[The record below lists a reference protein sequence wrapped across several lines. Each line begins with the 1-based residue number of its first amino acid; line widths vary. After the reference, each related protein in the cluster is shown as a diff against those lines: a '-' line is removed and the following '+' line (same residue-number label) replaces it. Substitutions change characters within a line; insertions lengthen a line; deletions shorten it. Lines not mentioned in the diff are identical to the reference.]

1 MSVINTNVNA
11 LVAQGAMTKVDRQMG
26 IAMERLSTGN
36 RINGAKDDAAGLAI
50 TNRMTSQIRGLN
62 QAVRNANDGISL
74 IQTADGATVEVTNML
89 QRMRE
94 LAVQARNDT
103 NGTDDRSY
111 LDKEFQQLKTQIG
124 KIAAQT
130 KFNNQEVI
138 SASKSFT
145 FQLGANTG
153 ETASIT
159 FGKFAMSTGSGTA
172 SGLSTG
178 IALGTGTAA
187 VIKSA
192 ASANVLIG
200 VLDNAIK
207 YVSEQ
212 RATMGAM
219 INRLQ
224 YTVDNLTNISTN
236 TQQSRSRVQDTNFAE
251 TTSELTRTQIIKQA
265 STAMLAQANQQPQM
279 VLSLLK

>member
-1 MSVINTNVNA
+1 MSTINTNVNA
-11 LVAQGAMTKVDRQMG
+11 LVAQGAMAKVDRQMG
-26 IAMERLSTGN
+26 VAMERLSTGN

-74 IQTADGATVEVTNML
+74 IQTADGATVEITNML

-124 KIAAQT
+124 KVASQT
-130 KFNNQEVI
+130 KFNNQDLI
-138 SASKSFT
+138 SQSKSFT
-145 FQLGANTG
+145 FQIGANSG
-153 ETASIT
+153 ETASVT
-159 FGKFAMSTGSGTA
+159 FGKFAFTSTGTT

-178 IALGTGTAA
+178 IALGTATAA

-192 ASANVLIG
+192 ASANTLIG
-200 VLDNAIK
+200 VLDGAIK

-224 YTVDNLTNISTN
+224 YTVDNLTNISTQ
-236 TQQSRSRVQDTNFAE
+236 TQQSRSRVQDTNFAD

-265 STAMLAQANQQPQM
+265 STAMLAQANQQPQL

>member
-1 MSVINTNVNA
+1 MSVINTNTNA
-11 LVAQGAMTKVDRQMG
+11 LVAQGAIAKADRQMST
-26 IAMERLSTGN
+26 AMAQLSSGS
-36 RINGAKDDAAGLAI
+36 RINSAKDDAAGLAI
-50 TNRMTSQIRGLN
+50 SNRMTAQIRGLN
-62 QAVRNANDGISL
+62 QAVRNTNDGISM
-74 IQTADGATVEVTNML
+74 IQTAEGATVEVGNML

-103 NGTDDRSY
+103 NGSDDRAY
-111 LDKEFQQLKTQIG
+111 MDKEFQQLKTQIG
-124 KIAAQT
+124 KIASQT
-130 KFNNQEVI
+130 KFNGQDLI

-145 FQLGANTG
+145 FQIGANTG
-153 ETASIT
+153 ETAAIT
-159 FGKFAMSTGSGTA
+159 FGKFAVATA
-172 SGLSTG
+172 SVTSSSVATG
-178 IALGTGTAA
+178 IALGTATAA

-192 ASANVLIG
+192 SSAATMIG

-212 RATMGAM
+212 RANMGAM

-265 STAMLAQANQQPQM
+265 STAMLAQANQQPQA
-279 VLSLLK
+279 VLSLLR

>member
-1 MSVINTNVNA
+1 MIP
-11 LVAQGAMTKVDRQMG
+11 G
-26 IAMERLSTGN
+26 
-36 RINGAKDDAAGLAI
+36 
-50 TNRMTSQIRGLN
+50 
-62 QAVRNANDGISL
+62 
-74 IQTADGATVEVTNML
+74 
-89 QRMRE
+89 
-94 LAVQARNDT
+94 
-103 NGTDDRSY
+103 
-111 LDKEFQQLKTQIG
+111 
-124 KIAAQT
+124 
-130 KFNNQEVI
+130 
-138 SASKSFT
+138 
-145 FQLGANTG
+145 
-153 ETASIT
+153 TASVT
-159 FGKFAMSTGSGTA
+159 FGKFAFTSTGTA

-178 IALGTGTAA
+178 IALGTATAA

-192 ASANVLIG
+192 ASANTLIG
-200 VLDNAIK
+200 VLDGAIK

>member
-26 IAMERLSTGN
+26 VAMERLSTGN

-74 IQTADGATVEVTNML
+74 IQTADGATIEVTNML

-94 LAVQARNDT
+94 LAVQAKNDT
-103 NGTDDRSY
+103 NGTDDRAY

-124 KIAAQT
+124 KIATQT
-130 KFNNQEVI
+130 KFNNQDVI
-138 SASKSFT
+138 SASKTFT
-145 FQLGANTG
+145 FQLGANMG

-159 FGKFAMSTGSGTA
+159 FGKFALSTGSGTV

-178 IALGTGTAA
+178 IALGNGTAS

-192 ASANVLIG
+192 GSANTLIG
-200 VLDNAIK
+200 VLDGAIK